1 LRVVIDTNVVLSGI
15 FFGGAPALVIEAWG
29 NGEFDP
35 LVSPEIADEYVRAGR
50 QLERKVSGLDVAPIL
65 ALLIAKA
72 TVVFAPN
79 LPEPVCTDS
88 ADDKFLACALAG
100 KAPVVVSGDKQLL
113 KVSGYGGV
121 VVVRPRYFVDHHL
134 KRDLS

>member
-1 LRVVIDTNVVLSGI
+1 MVDTNVVLSGI
-15 FFGGAPALVIEAWG
+15 FFGGAPAVVIEAWG
-29 NGEFDP
+29 NGEFDAM
-35 LVSPEIADEYVRAGR
+35 VSPEITDEYVRAGR
-50 QLERKVSGLDVAPIL
+50 ELERKVSGLDTAPIL
-65 ALLIAKA
+65 AHLIAKA

-79 LPEPVCTDS
+79 LPEPVCADS

-100 KAPVVVSGDKQLL
+100 KAPLVVSGDKQLL

-134 KRDLS
+134 RRDLS